1 MSLLPKVPKNSP
13 TVIAAVDVPSRVWS
27 PFWPVLLVFI
37 SSLAIQC
44 VYLKN
49 ALQQRRQMQD
59 SIAQADT
66 QMVPRANELNK
77 AVESLGRDLVE
88 LAPNS
93 PEAMKIV
100 NEFKIQ
106 LNAAPAAP
114 ATGK

>member
-1 MSLLPKVPKNSP
+1 MSLLPKVPKSSP
-13 TVIAAVDVPSRVWS
+13 VAGAAVDVQVRAWS

-37 SSLAIQC
+37 SFLAIQC

-66 QMVPRANELNK
+66 QMIPRANELNK

-88 LAPNS
+88 MAPNS

-106 LNAAPAAP
+106 LNNPPAAPAA
-114 ATGK
+114 GK